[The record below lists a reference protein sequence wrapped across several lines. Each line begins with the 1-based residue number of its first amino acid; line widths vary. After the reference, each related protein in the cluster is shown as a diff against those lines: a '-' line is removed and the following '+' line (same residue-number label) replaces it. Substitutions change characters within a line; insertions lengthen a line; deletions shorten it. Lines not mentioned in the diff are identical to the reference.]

1 MITRP
6 PSCSTLLRALLL
18 AVPALHASMAS
29 AQISAAPGGPA
40 IGATANGV
48 PLVQIN
54 TPNAAGVSHNQF
66 QNYNVGANG
75 LVLNNSA
82 NGAATQI
89 GGNVAG
95 NAALANGAASVIL
108 NEVVGSSR
116 TMLNGTTE
124 IAGQRAAL
132 IVANPNGI
140 SVDGGSVLNASRVTL
155 TTGTPTLTS
164 GGSVAGFTVA
174 GGDIAITGRGFDA
187 STVDKVDLLSRSM
200 KIDAAV
206 RAKDLIRAVAG
217 RNDIAY
223 DGDRIDVVET
233 KGTDHV
239 PVHAIDVAALG
250 GMYAN
255 AISLRSTEGG
265 AGVNI
270 AGKVQALTGD
280 LKIEKTG
287 LVITTPDQTGEK
299 VSGEKVS
306 DDKAGGE
313 TASPE
318 VAPGFVV
325 AEKATEDKIS
335 VQSGAQL
342 LAAGATDIRSNSV
355 DNAGAISGK
364 SGVSF
369 KSAVLINDGTITSD
383 GDVKLNTATL
393 QNRKTIK
400 AGGALTADTGTMGNG
415 AEGTMESERD
425 LTVKTATL
433 INDGVIRTNAGNLNV
448 DGTATNNKGTL
459 ASATGT
465 TKVKATTFTNAGK
478 ITASQDLSVNT
489 TTARNE
495 GTLSSEHGNLDFS
508 SLTFTNLNRLSAK
521 EGKVKVQSMIYSNAG
536 TIEQAQV
543 VAQVKP
549 VEPTKPVEQVKP
561 VEPAKPVEQAKPVEP
576 AKPVEQAKPVEPAK
590 PVEQAKPV
598 EPAKPV
604 EQAKP
609 VEPAKPVEQAKPA
622 QVLPAQVWPGQQ
634 QWSAQQ
640 VWPAQQWTVQQVWPA
655 QQWSA
660 PVQQW
665 AAPVPVARP
674 WWQATP
680 VAWNTRWY

>member
-1 MITRP
+1 MIARQP
-6 PSCSTLLRALLL
+6 RCSTLLSALLL

-54 TPNAAGVSHNQF
+54 APNAAGVSHNQF

-95 NAALANGAASVIL
+95 NAALANGAAGVIL
-108 NEVVGSSR
+108 NEVVGNSR

-164 GGSVAGFTVA
+164 GGSVSGFTVA

-223 DGDRIDVVET
+223 DGDRIDAEQT

-287 LVITTPDQTGEK
+287 LVITTADQGGGK
-299 VSGEKVS
+299 AS

-313 TASPE
+313 TVSTE

-335 VQSGAQL
+335 VRAGAQL

-383 GDVKLNTATL
+383 GDIKLNTATL
-393 QNRKTIK
+393 RNTKTIK
-400 AGGALTADTGTMGNG
+400 ASGTLTADTSTMTNG
-415 AEGTMESERD
+415 ADGTMESERD
-425 LTVKTATL
+425 LSVKAATL
-433 INDGVIRTNAGNLNV
+433 TNDGVIRSNAGNLNV
-448 DGTATNNKGTL
+448 DAVATSNNGTL

-465 TKVKATTFTNAGK
+465 TKVKATTFTNSGK
-478 ITASQDLSVNT
+478 ITASQNLSVNT

-508 SLTFTNLNRLSAK
+508 SLTFTNVDRLSAK
-521 EGKVKVQSMIYSNAG
+521 EGKVKVQSMIYSNSG
-536 TIEQAQV
+536 TIEQAPL
-543 VAQVKP
+543 VAQVKPVEPSKPVEQAKP
-549 VEPTKPVEQVKP
+549 VEPTKPVEQAKP
-561 VEPAKPVEQAKPVEP
+561 VEPSKPVEQAKPVEP
-576 AKPVEQAKPVEPAK
+576 TKPVEQAKPVEPTK

-598 EPAKPV
+598 EPTKPV

-609 VEPAKPVEQAKPA
+609 IEPAKPVQQAKPA
-622 QVLPAQVWPGQQ
+622 QVWPVQQ
-634 QWSAQQ
+634 AWPVQQ
-640 VWPAQQWTVQQVWPA
+640 TWTVQAPA
-655 QQWSA
+655 A
-660 PVQQW
+660 N
-665 AAPVPVARP
+665 P

-680 VAWNTRWY
+680 ISWNTRWY